1 MASSDT
7 PCPPPLNVQAGKE
20 LDLPVFYGDAGSPAV
35 LHSVRAHHA
44 KCAVITLNTPG
55 ANYRAVWALNKVPKV
70 LDVPS
75 LSPTLLS
82 CESLCVAFLGFR
94 T

>member
-1 MASSDT
+1 M
-7 PCPPPLNVQAGKE
+7 QAGKE

-55 ANYRAVWALNKVPKV
+55 ANYRAVWALNKVHYALDKPFSEPSFLVCCV
-70 LDVPS
+70 LLAAMPVVGSD
-75 LSPTLLS
+75 
-82 CESLCVAFLGFR
+82 G
-94 T
+94 